1 MDNNSFYTLDE
12 ERRELVAN
20 PISVGDGLTV
30 LMQISKKYI
39 TGRPEDSGIKVNI
52 NLGEIQNI
60 TYQMQRKTTAD
71 YVPGRKD
78 PHSFS
83 RGHIL
88 GNGRMVCPLL
98 DRELISF
105 IFKEIKDNVPDSKI
119 FDMVESDFTFGMPFE
134 VQEEETEIITDDKSE
149 LVGGTNAVFVRGKT
163 YIYLDDVP
171 NFDLRIICRADSV
184 KNVIALG
191 ETSGEG
197 IDSFEVG
204 NIYENKIRNVQFIND
219 SSGADAVNPIK
230 NQVVDFLILGNTTG
244 WKQLK

>member
-1 MDNNSFYTLDE
+1 MTDSFYTLDE

-20 PISVGDGLTV
+20 PISIGDGLTV

-39 TGRPEDSGIKVNI
+39 TGNPADKDYKVNI
-52 NLGEIQNI
+52 NLGEVQNI
-60 TYQMQRKTTAD
+60 SYQMQRKTTAD

-78 PHSFS
+78 PHAFS

-105 IFKEIKDNVPDSKI
+105 IFQEISTNVPDAKI
-119 FDMVESDFTFGMPFE
+119 FDMVESNFTFGNPFE
-134 VQEEETEIITDDKSE
+134 VEEEETGVITDDKNE
-149 LVGGTNAVFVRGKT
+149 LVGGLNPVFSRGKT
-163 YIYLDDVP
+163 YMYLDDVP
-171 NFDLRIICRADSV
+171 NFDLRIIARADSV
-184 KNVIALG
+184 KNVIAMG
-191 ETSGEG
+191 DTSGEG

-204 NIYENKIRNVQFIND
+204 NIYENRIRNVQFIND
-219 SSGADAVNPIK
+219 SSGADAVEPIK
-230 NQVVDFLILGNTTG
+230 NQIVDFLILGMATG